1 MKTLHSRPAFPFLVA
16 AEQTELTLEASRP
29 GRFEDPEHCVKWVRV
44 IGKKTPP
51 KRGRRRR
58 EQHSFVMALWL
69 VPEPSTVESL
79 AAAQY
84 SCPVQVVPDQLWSVC
99 SP

>member
-1 MKTLHSRPAFPFLVA
+1 
-16 AEQTELTLEASRP
+16 
-29 GRFEDPEHCVKWVRV
+29 
-44 IGKKTPP
+44 
-51 KRGRRRR
+51 
-58 EQHSFVMALWL
+58 MALWL
-69 VPEPSTVESL
+69 VPEPSTVELL